1 MTACDGALL
10 PSSHFAV
17 TIAIMKKQA
26 AGLVVVVGSS
36 NTDLV
41 LNCKHLPRAGET
53 VLGGQFQTFAG
64 GKGANQAVAA
74 ARAGAGV
81 AFIGAHGNDDYG
93 RTAKRGLQTEGITT
107 THFKARPG
115 HTSGIALILIGGKNN
130 DNIIGVA
137 QSANDTLDATDVQAA
152 AAHFKR
158 AAVVMAQLEVPLE
171 AVQTTA
177 EMARENQ
184 ALFLLNPAPARKL
197 PTKLLKLVD
206 VITPNETEAEFLTGE
221 SDPERAA
228 QALQKRGI
236 KKVII
241 TLGARGALLCDEN
254 GCRTIKA
261 PKVKALDTVG
271 AGDCFNGYLAAGL
284 AAGKSFDEAA
294 QWAVQASALAVTR
307 PGAQAG
313 MPHAHEVQ

>member
-1 MTACDGALL
+1 M
-10 PSSHFAV
+10 
-17 TIAIMKKQA
+17 
-26 AGLVVVVGSS
+26 VVVGSS

-41 LNCKHLPRAGET
+41 LDCKHLPRAGET

-74 ARAGAGV
+74 ARAGAKV

-93 RTAKRGLQTEGITT
+93 RTAKRGLQAEGIAT
-107 THFKARPG
+107 THFKSRAQ
-115 HTSGIALILIGGKNN
+115 HTSGVALIFIGGKDT

-137 QSANDTLDATDVQAA
+137 QSANDTLSAVDVEAA
-152 AAHFKR
+152 AGSFKR

-171 AVQTTA
+171 AVQAAA
-177 EMARENQ
+177 EMAPKNN

-197 PTKLLKLVD
+197 PAKLLKLVD
-206 VITPNETEAEFLTGE
+206 IITPNETEAELLTGE

-228 QALQKRGI
+228 LALQKRGI
-236 KKVII
+236 KKVVL
-241 TLGARGALLCDEN
+241 TLGAKGALICDED

-261 PKVKALDTVG
+261 PKVKSLDTVG

-294 QWAVQASALAVTR
+294 QWAVLAASIAVTR
-307 PGAQAG
+307 SGAQAG
-313 MPHAHEVQ
+313 MPHAHEVPLIE

>member
-1 MTACDGALL
+1 
-10 PSSHFAV
+10 
-17 TIAIMKKQA
+17 MKKRA

-74 ARAGAGV
+74 ARAGVKV

-93 RTAKRGLQTEGITT
+93 RTAKRGLQAEGIITT
-107 THFKARPG
+107 YFKTRSQ
-115 HTSGIALILIGGKNN
+115 HTSGIALIFIGGKDN

-137 QSANDTLDATDVQAA
+137 QSANDTLGTDDVQTAA
-152 AAHFKR
+152 GSFKH

-171 AVQTTA
+171 AVCAAA
-177 EMARENQ
+177 ELAREHN

-197 PTKLLKLVD
+197 PAKLLKQVD
-206 VITPNETEAEFLTGE
+206 ILTPNETEAELLTGE
-221 SDPERAA
+221 SDPQRAA
-228 QALQKRGI
+228 LALQKRGI
-236 KKVII
+236 KKVAL

-254 GCRTIKA
+254 GCRKIKA

-284 AAGKSFDEAA
+284 AAGKTFDEAA
-294 QWAVQASALAVTR
+294 QWAVLAASIAVTR
-307 PGAQAG
+307 SGAQAG
-313 MPHAHEVQ
+313 MPHAHEIRSFEAAPSNR

>member
-1 MTACDGALL
+1 
-10 PSSHFAV
+10 
-17 TIAIMKKQA
+17 MKKQA

-53 VLGGQFQTFAG
+53 VLGGHFQTFAG

-81 AFIGAHGNDDYG
+81 TFIGAHGNDNYG
-93 RTAKRGLQTEGITT
+93 HTAKRGLQAECITT
-107 THFKARPG
+107 THFKARSG

-137 QSANDTLDATDVQAA
+137 QSANDTLAAVDVQAA

-158 AAVVMAQLEVPLE
+158 AAVVMAQLEVAQE
-171 AVQTTA
+171 AVQAAA
-177 EMARENQ
+177 EMARENH

-241 TLGARGALLCDEN
+241 TLGARGALLYDEN
-254 GCRTIKA
+254 GCRIIKA

-294 QWAVQASALAVTR
+294 QWAVQAAALAVTR

>member
-1 MTACDGALL
+1 
-10 PSSHFAV
+10 
-17 TIAIMKKQA
+17 MKTQA
-26 AGLVVVVGSS
+26 WGRVVVVGSS

-74 ARAGAGV
+74 ARAGAKV
-81 AFIGAHGNDDYG
+81 AFIGAHGNDEYG
-93 RTAKRGLQTEGITT
+93 RTAKRGLKAEGIIT
-107 THFKARPG
+107 THFKIHTG

-137 QSANDTLDATDVQAA
+137 QSANDALSATDVQAA

-171 AVQTTA
+171 TVQAAA
-177 EMARENQ
+177 ELARENG

-197 PTKLLKLVD
+197 PAKLLKLVD
-206 VITPNETEAEFLTGE
+206 VITPNQTEAELLTGE
-221 SDPERAA
+221 NDPERAA
-228 QALQKRGI
+228 PILLKRG
-236 KKVII
+236 VNRVAI
-241 TLGARGALLCDEN
+241 TLGAKGALLCDDT
-254 GCRTIKA
+254 GLRTVKA
-261 PKVKALDTVG
+261 AKVKALDTVG

-284 AAGKSFDEAA
+284 AAGKSLDEAA

-313 MPHAHEVQ
+313 MPYARELK

>member
-1 MTACDGALL
+1 
-10 PSSHFAV
+10 
-17 TIAIMKKQA
+17 MKKQTS
-26 AGLVVVVGSS
+26 GLVIVVGSS

-74 ARAGAGV
+74 ARAGAKV

-93 RTAKRGLQTEGITT
+93 HTAKRGLQTEGIVT
-107 THFKARPG
+107 THFKARPD
-115 HTSGIALILIGGKNN
+115 HTSGIALIMIGGKDN

-137 QSANDTLDATDVQAA
+137 QSANDSLSATDVHAA
-152 AAHFKR
+152 SAHFKR

-171 AVQTTA
+171 AVQAAA
-177 EMARENQ
+177 ELARENN

-197 PTKLLKLVD
+197 PIKLLKLVD
-206 VITPNETEAEFLTGE
+206 VITPNETEAELLTGE
-221 SDPERAA
+221 SDPQRAA
-228 QALQKRGI
+228 LTLLKRGI
-236 KKVII
+236 KNIAI
-241 TLGARGALLCDEN
+241 TMGAKGALLCDEN

-284 AAGKSFDEAA
+284 VAGKSIDEAML
-294 QWAVQASALAVTR
+294 WAVHSASIAVTR
-307 PGAQAG
+307 SGAQAG
-313 MPHAHEVQ
+313 MPYAHELP